1 MNRSRI
7 LDVLPNSQP
16 RQERRRKHV
25 SKLGAVTRDEWIASF
40 AREAGVQR
48 PSVQEIRELLEL
60 AGSAAHASERT
71 AAPLACWIAG
81 RSDLSLTQLR
91 AAAERMPGED
101 QDTPS
106 TS

>member
-1 MNRSRI
+1 M
-7 LDVLPNSQP
+7 
-16 RQERRRKHV
+16 
-25 SKLGAVTRDEWIASF
+25 TRDEWVGSF
-40 AREAGVQR
+40 ARDAGIQR

-91 AAAERMPGED
+91 AIAERVSGEA